1 MTERDRL
8 ASSPAIHAVGRGAL
22 HHAGVA
28 IDEVAHVDLYSCFPA
43 AVQIAARELG
53 LAIDDPARPLT
64 VTGGLTFAGGPGNNY
79 SAHAIATL
87 VHLLRRDSDAYGLA
101 TAMGWYLTKHAV
113 GIYSAR
119 PPRQPF
125 ASLDSQP
132 QRPPARRARTDYT
145 GPATI
150 EAYTV
155 VYQRDGDP
163 DAAIVSALTPDHDRA
178 LIRTPDRDIVDA
190 ILSNDPI
197 GWSIGIAAD
206 QGLTIEDPT
215 PRTPTADHAVS
226 L

>member
-1 MTERDRL
+1 VTEREQL
-8 ASSPAIHAVGRGAL
+8 AVSPAIHAVGRGVC

-28 IDEVAHVDLYSCFPA
+28 IDELSHIDLYSCFPA

-87 VHLLRRDSDAYGLA
+87 VQRLRSDPDAYGLA
-101 TAMGWYLTKHAV
+101 TALGWYLTKHAA

-119 PPRQPF
+119 PPRRPF
-125 ASLDSQP
+125 VSLYPQP

-150 EAYTV
+150 EAYTLA
-155 VYQRDGDP
+155 YQRDGSP
-163 DAAIVSALTPDHDRA
+163 DAAVISALTPNDDRA
-178 LIRTPDRDIVDA
+178 LVRTPERDVIDL
-190 ILSNDPI
+190 ILTDDPI
-197 GWSIGIAAD
+197 GWPIDLAGN
-206 QGLTIEDPT
+206 QRFTIRHPT
-215 PRTPTADHAVS
+215 PRSPAAEHG
-226 L
+226 